1 MEFEVHMSDL
11 LKIVVL
17 TQDQEPGSTTAWENQ
32 QVGSSNQGVGHL
44 NTTDGLFVATRSML
58 PVGTTVTLGMARES
72 QPAEWRTVKGVV
84 TYCCPVTD
92 EFGFSSGLGVRITE
106 GVQFLRDFRS

>member
-1 MEFEVHMSDL
+1 
-11 LKIVVL
+11 
-17 TQDQEPGSTTAWENQ
+17 
-32 QVGSSNQGVGHL
+32 
-44 NTTDGLFVATRSML
+44 
-58 PVGTTVTLGMARES
+58 
-72 QPAEWRTVKGVV
+72 VKGVV